1 MTKIT
6 SFLNKCGP
14 LLFGVFFLAPV
25 LTEIM
30 NKFHLLL
37 PNVSNLLIALTIGS
51 IWGLVATLRGSWI

>member
-1 MTKIT
+1 MAKII

-14 LLFGVFFLAPV
+14 LFFGVFFLAPV

-37 PNVSNLLIALTIGS
+37 PYVSNLIIALIIGS